1 MIYQLHKKYPLAT
14 PETAKRVELKHS
26 VTVAPVMEEPDHVK
40 RRTSVG
46 VTSAA
51 RGECVTSAAR
61 GECVTSAARGEC
73 VTSAARGECYY
84 EGVYWLSGD

>member
-1 MIYQLHKKYPLAT
+1 MIYQIHKKYPLAT

-61 GECVTSAARGEC
+61 GEC
-73 VTSAARGECYY
+73 YY
-84 EGVYWLSGD
+84 EGVYWLSGDWKPTSDWLKGKQNQSLR